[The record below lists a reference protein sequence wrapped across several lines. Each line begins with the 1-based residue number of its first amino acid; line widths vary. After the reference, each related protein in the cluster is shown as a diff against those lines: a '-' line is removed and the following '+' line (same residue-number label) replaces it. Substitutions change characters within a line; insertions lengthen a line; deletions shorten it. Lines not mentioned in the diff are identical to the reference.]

1 MLDALTRFVRDRK
14 LLIVLDNCEHVVHAC
29 AELAK
34 RLLQAGPQV
43 RVLASSR
50 DALRI
55 AGETVFQVTPLP
67 PPGQA
72 EYSVESLLANDA
84 VRLFVD
90 RATAVQPAFRLTGKA
105 AAAVAEI
112 CRRLDGIPLA
122 LELAAARTRAMPI
135 EVIAARLQDRFKSAG
150 DD

>member
-1 MLDALTRFVRDRK
+1 MRDKK
-14 LLIVLDNCEHVVHAC
+14 LLLVLDNCEHVVQAC

-55 AGETVFQVTPLP
+55 AGEAVFQVAPLP
-67 PPGQA
+67 APSQA
-72 EYSVESLLANDA
+72 EQTVEALLANDA

-90 RATAVQPAFRLTGKA
+90 RATLSSP
-105 AAAVAEI
+105 
-112 CRRLDGIPLA
+112 
-122 LELAAARTRAMPI
+122 
-135 EVIAARLQDRFKSAG
+135 RFA
-150 DD
+150 